1 MLYLHVS
8 EANKL
13 SGRRGIRRGARRPAT
28 RRTTHALAPRVPRR
42 RSCVRPRLRS
52 PSRRRI
58 PGGCCERPRSPVRC
72 TGRSEPQRRVPA
84 GFRRR
89 LVLEHPRRACR
100 WPRDHP
106 LCPRADRRA
115 QFPSA
120 LLVPCPCAEAAP
132 REDPCCTASGVLA
145 GCLCRRAWHA
155 GQGDL
160 LDCVRVRGLSDG
172 SANAVDPCT
181 PISAG

>member
-1 MLYLHVS
+1 MASRSIQELPAVLHLHVS

-58 PGGCCERPRSPVRC
+58 PGASGRC
-72 TGRSEPQRRVPA
+72 TGRSDRQRRVPA
-84 GFRRR
+84 AFRRR
-89 LVLEHPRRACR
+89 LVLEHPL
-100 WPRDHP
+100 RDPP

-145 GCLCRRAWHA
+145 GCLSASLACRAGGPAGLRARAWA
-155 GQGDL
+155 F
-160 LDCVRVRGLSDG
+160 
-172 SANAVDPCT
+172 
-181 PISAG
+181 